1 MSTGSP
7 AHSLL
12 TRPLS
17 AHPARPRLHSAISP
31 ETQPGAC
38 SQASTNMVAKHKSLA
53 GIGRFQKIFTLY
65 HRRLLG
71 FLKGGGGIHDYGI
84 LRAWGVFHRWDFW
97 SRKYR
102 VSSLKMLSADCCG
115 LL

>member
-17 AHPARPRLHSAISP
+17 ARPARPRLHSAISP

-38 SQASTNMVAKHKSLA
+38 SQAMELAYFAGKIAKNRLVCKNAAVALA
-53 GIGRFQKIFTLY
+53 YYGSC
-65 HRRLLG
+65 RLLVMG
-71 FLKGGGGIHDYGI
+71 SCTG
-84 LRAWGVFHRWDFW
+84 
-97 SRKYR
+97 
-102 VSSLKMLSADCCG
+102 KMVYMYW
-115 LL
+115 